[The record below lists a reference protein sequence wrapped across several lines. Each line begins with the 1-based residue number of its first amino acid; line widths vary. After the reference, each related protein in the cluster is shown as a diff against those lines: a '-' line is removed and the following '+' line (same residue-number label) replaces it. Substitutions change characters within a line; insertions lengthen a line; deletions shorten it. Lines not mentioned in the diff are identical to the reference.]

1 MGAQD
6 PDNKAAEGTEGQ
18 EGNEPNANEPAGAG
32 TEPQGGEGQDG
43 NDGDGGASEGG
54 KSGATVNR
62 HKYERDL
69 AAKDKR
75 IAELQAQI
83 DEAAKTKEGRDDLQK
98 KLDDMKAEL
107 DDEKVAHKLELAG
120 CVNVKAA
127 KALLDDYDGD
137 VAKLKEECPYLF
149 GKDKQ
154 TGTTGKKPS
163 GAPSGEA
170 KTIKDALRQIGEKQ

>member
-18 EGNEPNANEPAGAG
+18 EGNEPAGAG
-32 TEPQGGEGQDG
+32 TEPQGGDGQEG
-43 NDGDGGASEGG
+43 NDGDGGGAGEGG
-54 KSGATVNR
+54 KPCATVNR

-154 TGTTGKKPS
+154 TGTTGKKPE
-163 GAPSGEA
+163 GTAGDD
-170 KTIKDALRQIGEKQ
+170 DAELDRAFGLKKN

>member
-18 EGNEPNANEPAGAG
+18 EANEPKANEPKANEPAGAG
-32 TEPQGGEGQDG
+32 TEPQGGEDQEG
-43 NDGDGGASEGG
+43 NDGDGGRAGEGG

-107 DDEKVAHKLELAG
+107 DGEKVAHKLELAG
-120 CVNVKAA
+120 CVNGIIPACAGNTPRTESSRSRSWDHPRVC
-127 KALLDDYDGD
+127 G
-137 VAKLKEECPYLF
+137 EH
-149 GKDKQ
+149 
-154 TGTTGKKPS
+154 S
-163 GAPSGEA
+163 GASSP
-170 KTIKDALRQIGEKQ
+170 R